1 MTSDY
6 SGYMEDLKS
15 RVQKTRENH
24 SATVEQYEA
33 LKDKMLTGSEVSVDD

>member
-1 MTSDY
+1 
-6 SGYMEDLKS
+6 MEDLKS

-33 LKDKMLTGSEVSVDD
+33 LKEKMLTGKEVSLSVRDD